1 MALFNAI
8 VVDPRKLAEYCLS
21 ESHHRGRNKARVFRS
36 QLGLTAADAEAL
48 RNVLPHAVQNSTARA
63 AVSYERPPRATLCAG
78 LRDDHCGRR
87 WYDPV
92 DLDSTTWQAGAAFYH
107 LLSAVNYLD

>member
-48 RNVLPHAVQNSTARA
+48 RNVLLHAGQNRPQELRFRTSDHHGQHYVLDFEMTTA
-63 AVSYERPPRATLCAG
+63 VGAG
-78 LRDDHCGRR
+78 TIRSIWIVRHGKQVLRFITC
-87 WYDPV
+87 Y
-92 DLDSTTWQAGAAFYH
+92 
-107 LLSAVNYLD
+107 LL